1 MDFLE
6 IIYCLA
12 IIILTSF
19 LLVKLKILKLEGIG
33 KVWVLAA
40 FYVKIISGII
50 LFFIYTNYYDSRK
63 EADIYRYFDDSKIM
77 YDALSENPKDF
88 FAMVSG
94 IGDKTEYFKDK
105 YYAEMDNWYQQYPT
119 VVYDDTHTI
128 IRINALLRIFSSGY
142 FFVHLLVFI
151 IMAFL
156 GFIALYKTFVRYFAK
171 NKGYL
176 FFALFFIPSVVFWS
190 SGILKESFLF
200 FALGLFIYSYQ
211 QLIYNTINYKYILCF
226 IIGLFCLFHVK
237 TYVLAAFIPLII
249 ANFWIVRSNNKRAFL
264 KYIIVLLAF
273 LGFAVL
279 LAAVNNE
286 YDVFALLSR
295 KMKDFKNIAILSNA
309 GSMIEPI
316 SLKPTLWSFIQ
327 NTPTAIFNVL
337 FRPLPS
343 DISSLIILPAFLEN
357 ILIVLTIITAI
368 FFHVKKIKHERVFW
382 FCIFF
387 ALILAAIIG
396 LSTPVLGAIVRY
408 RTPFL
413 PFLFIALFLIIDFN
427 KVLKFLK
434 IKKTI

>member
-1 MDFLE
+1 M
-6 IIYCLA
+6 
-12 IIILTSF
+12 
-19 LLVKLKILKLEGIG
+19 KILKLEGIG

-200 FALGLFIYSYQ
+200 FFLVFFIYSY
-211 QLIYNTINYKYILCF
+211 
-226 IIGLFCLFHVK
+226 
-237 TYVLAAFIPLII
+237 
-249 ANFWIVRSNNKRAFL
+249 
-264 KYIIVLLAF
+264 
-273 LGFAVL
+273 
-279 LAAVNNE
+279 
-286 YDVFALLSR
+286 
-295 KMKDFKNIAILSNA
+295 
-309 GSMIEPI
+309 
-316 SLKPTLWSFIQ
+316 
-327 NTPTAIFNVL
+327 
-337 FRPLPS
+337 
-343 DISSLIILPAFLEN
+343 
-357 ILIVLTIITAI
+357 
-368 FFHVKKIKHERVFW
+368 
-382 FCIFF
+382 
-387 ALILAAIIG
+387 
-396 LSTPVLGAIVRY
+396 
-408 RTPFL
+408 
-413 PFLFIALFLIIDFN
+413 
-427 KVLKFLK
+427 
-434 IKKTI
+434 